1 MLGWLR
7 FACIDNQR
15 LVASPCWI
23 IRVIPL
29 GLLGAVFIK
38 SAKRTTVRV
47 VRVNE
52 RMLMFKTS
60 IGRLR
65 AVALVEGIS
74 FLVLLGVAMPLKY
87 LAGLP
92 QAVTVVGWLHGLL
105 FITFCIALTQAQQE
119 AKWTLWR
126 TAGLLIAALL
136 PFGPFVIDARLRKE
150 DEALQ
155 ANYR

>member
-1 MLGWLR
+1 
-7 FACIDNQR
+7 
-15 LVASPCWI
+15 
-23 IRVIPL
+23 
-29 GLLGAVFIK
+29 
-38 SAKRTTVRV
+38 
-47 VRVNE
+47 
-52 RMLMFKTS
+52 MLMFKTS

-105 FITFCIALTQAQQE
+105 FITFCIALTQAHHE
-119 AKWTLWR
+119 AKWTVWR
-126 TAGLLIAALL
+126 TGGVLVAALL
-136 PFGPFVIDARLRKE
+136 PFGPFVIDGRLRKE
-150 DEALQ
+150 NEALQ